1 MSERTDSPG
10 RGSTLV
16 QVAGKRQEVPLGATL
31 FDAADLAGVPIP
43 SACRRTGDCRE
54 CLVEIQAGDGALSP
68 RSAEEL
74 SLMDGYRLAC
84 RARVVAREP
93 LVRFTGPRGGELRIE
108 TGGTVDAFATL
119 GREDGPAAM
128 RVDGRLHLD
137 DVPLGALG
145 TPPLGLAVDV
155 GTTTVVVRLVDLEE
169 RRAVA
174 TRAFENPQRRWAGEV
189 ISRVQLE
196 SESPG
201 RPLQRAILEALR
213 EAISGLPCDPSE
225 IVEVVVAGN
234 TAMRDILFGL
244 DVAPLGR
251 SPFLSTAE
259 VAWRAGE
266 RPDSGIAVPAVELG
280 LPLHPDARVVGLPL
294 IACHVGADAAA
305 ALLALEF
312 LEGAGPAVLIDFGSN
327 TEIVVRNGD
336 RLIAASCPAG
346 PAFEGGGVRCGMP
359 AFDGAIERVSLE
371 PSGEAR
377 LTVIGGGA
385 PRGVCGSG
393 LIDVLSEL
401 RRLGWIDERGRR
413 AGDGRAPFA
422 LAAEQHVVVSERDI
436 SVLLQAKAANLCGA
450 LLTLAESGLDA
461 RELEAVHLAGG
472 FIGRIDLEAARSIG
486 FLPDLPLEL
495 YRKVGNL
502 AIEGATMAL
511 CSRARRARLA
521 EAVRRVEHL
530 RLETHPSFFDTFVEG
545 CLLRPGPVHRPG

>member
-1 MSERTDSPG
+1 MTAPTG
-10 RGSTLV
+10 RSARGTTFV
-16 QVAGKRQEVPLGATL
+16 EVAGNRQEVPLGASL

-54 CLVEIQAGDGALSP
+54 CLVEIQAGDEALSP

-108 TGGTVDAFATL
+108 TGGAVDALAKL
-119 GREDGPAAM
+119 GPKDRPAAT
-128 RVDGRLHLD
+128 RVEGRLRLD
-137 DVPLGALG
+137 DVPLGALAA
-145 TPPLGLAVDV
+145 PPLGLAVDV
-155 GTTTVVVRLVDLEE
+155 GTTTVVVRLVDLEQ
-169 RRAVA
+169 RRALA

-201 RPLQRAILEALR
+201 RPLQRAILGALR
-213 EAISGLPCDPSE
+213 EAVLGLPCDPRE

-234 TAMRDILFGL
+234 TVMRDILFGL
-244 DVAPLGR
+244 DVTPLGR
-251 SPFLSTAE
+251 SPFLSTLE

-266 RPDSGIAVPAVELG
+266 RPDSGIATRAAELA

-294 IACHVGADAAA
+294 VACHVGADAAA
-305 ALLALEF
+305 ALLALDF
-312 LEGAGPAVLIDFGSN
+312 LEGAEPAVLIDFGSN
-327 TEIVVRNGD
+327 TELVVRNGE
-336 RLIAASCPAG
+336 RLLAASCPAG

-371 PSGEAR
+371 PSGAAR

-413 AGDGRAPFA
+413 TDEGHAPFA
-422 LAAEQHVVVSERDI
+422 LAAEQDVVVSERDI
-436 SVLLQAKAANLCGA
+436 SVLLQAKAANLSGA
-450 LLTLAESGLDA
+450 QLV
-461 RELEAVHLAGG
+461 LEASELDPERIGTVHLAGG
-472 FIGRIDLEAARSIG
+472 FIGRIDLEAARAIG

-495 YRKVGNL
+495 FRKVGNL

-511 CSRARRARLA
+511 LSRARRTKLA
-521 EAVRRVEHL
+521 GVVRGIEHL
-530 RLETHPSFFDTFVEG
+530 CLEAHPRFFDTFVEG
-545 CLLRPGPVHRPG
+545 CLLRRGAARRRN